1 MLLSILFPFLLF
13 VSEHEWLTPLEH
25 DFGTIPADQAV
36 RVDFE
41 FKNTSEF
48 PIFIDNVRTSCGCT
62 APDWNPAGIEP
73 DSTGTITI
81 EYDAKKS
88 GFFRKRILVFFAHQ
102 RRGER
107 LWITGEVKPAD

>member
-41 FKNTSEF
+41 FKNMSEF